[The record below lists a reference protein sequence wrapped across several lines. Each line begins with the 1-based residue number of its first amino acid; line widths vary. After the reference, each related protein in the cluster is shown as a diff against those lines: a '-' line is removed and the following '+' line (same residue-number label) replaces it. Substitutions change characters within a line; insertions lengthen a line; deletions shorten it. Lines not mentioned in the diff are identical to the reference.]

1 MMRSA
6 IPLALVLGAASAVLA
21 ACAAEPEADDA
32 PHTEGLPESEAPMA
46 ADGARD
52 VDADP
57 RVTSAG
63 AGTDGGLADG
73 GGAVDGGDACPRL
86 RITTPS
92 SLNVRREAATSA
104 PRLAVLFDGEV
115 VERQGTVTG
124 EAVGGS
130 TVWHQVKLP
139 AVAGYVHGSLATC
152 TTEPATGPAGGY
164 YLPFQC
170 DATRRVTQGNATT
183 FSHRNASLYAFDF
196 SLGVGTPMLAMAPGT
211 VKYVYDRTKP
221 GDYCYDGRLDRAAC
235 IDKANLVNV
244 QHGDGTVTQYA
255 HLSRVNV
262 KVGDKLKRGQVVG
275 LSGST
280 GYSSGPHAHIVRT
293 ESCASPFC
301 QSVPLT
307 FVEVGV
313 PRTGQDVTSKNCPR

>member
-1 MMRSA
+1 MMRRVY
-6 IPLALVLGAASAVLA
+6 ALGLGAAIATGA
-21 ACAAEPEADDA
+21 ACAADEVADVDLA
-32 PHTEGLPESEAPMA
+32 ATEGLPESEGPVAP
-46 ADGARD
+46 GTTRD

-57 RVTSAG
+57 HGSS
-63 AGTDGGLADG
+63 DGGA
-73 GGAVDGGDACPRL
+73 APVDAATDAAAPAEACPRL

-92 SLNVRREAATSA
+92 SLNVRREASTSA
-104 PRLAVLFDGEV
+104 PRLASLFDGEIV
-115 VERQGTVTG
+115 DRHGTVAG

-139 AVAGYVHGSLATC
+139 AVTGYVHGSLATC

-170 DATRRVTQGNATT
+170 DTTRRVTQGNDTT
-183 FSHRNASLYAFDF
+183 FSHRNASRYAFDF

-255 HLSRVNV
+255 HLSRVSV
-262 KVGDKLKRGQVVG
+262 KVGDKVKRGQQVG

-301 QSVPLT
+301 QSVPLS
-307 FVEVGV
+307 FSEVGV
-313 PRTGQDVTSKNCPR
+313 PPTGRDVTSKNCPR